1 MLSTFET
8 LKATHILLLSWFFI
22 KCRWIKLIGLIFQNL
37 VHILLVKGIYNILSI
52 FGAIYEYFYQNKQK
66 FKVMFECCYN
76 SSRIKCIKP
85 LRDIAMNYTL
95 MQKVSK
101 NFSRWMKTSC
111 NQKIK
116 IDAVKKKSFMILPSA
131 WYKTKSSFHVKG
143 NEWFCFV
150 KL

>member
-116 IDAVKKKSFMILPSA
+116 IDAVKKK
-131 WYKTKSSFHVKG
+131 
-143 NEWFCFV
+143 
-150 KL
+150 KLHDFTECLI